1 MNNIHLVSTKEKSR
15 LHYFVAN
22 RAGYYLYPNGKSV
35 IPRNPNC
42 INKYIYITNDDKV
55 EVGDWVFNTFNGSIY
70 KIVPTTSARNILAK
84 IESLIENDILAF
96 PEQYLKIILTSD
108 YNLIDNHIQS
118 IPEDFLEWFVNNSDC
133 VKVLTVHEPI
143 NYFEPKLGWEYTIV
157 ANLKDPGFNNTL
169 KLNKEEPKQI
179 KCYDKF
185 NQVLSE
191 GDYVD
196 VQKDGVQK
204 IYKKKDGQLY
214 FSPYGEEDRVIS
226 YFSNDLSKCDEVG
239 NWINNDR
246 YEDISD
252 NNVETI
258 EEAFNNISNSIDFTE
273 FDFHSFKL
281 GVEWKEKIS
290 YSEEEV
296 ELITNEM
303 VMWTIDN
310 IGKQN
315 PQSGKKFDEI
325 IGKFKKK

>member
-1 MNNIHLVSTKEKSR
+1 
-15 LHYFVAN
+15 
-22 RAGYYLYPNGKSV
+22 LYPNGKSV

-42 INKYIYITNDDKV
+42 INKYIYITNDD
-55 EVGDWVFNTFNGSIY
+55 EIEIGDWYYNTLHNEATKYILTSGQLPFNFTAN
-70 KIVPTTSARNILAK
+70 
-84 IESLIENDILAF
+84 
-96 PEQYLKIILTSD
+96 QHKIILTID
-108 YNLIDNHIQS
+108 PELIKNGVQS

-157 ANLKDPGFNNTL
+157 ANLKDSGFNNTL

-226 YFSNDLSKCDEVG
+226 YFSNDLAKCDEVG

-252 NNVETI
+252 NNAETI